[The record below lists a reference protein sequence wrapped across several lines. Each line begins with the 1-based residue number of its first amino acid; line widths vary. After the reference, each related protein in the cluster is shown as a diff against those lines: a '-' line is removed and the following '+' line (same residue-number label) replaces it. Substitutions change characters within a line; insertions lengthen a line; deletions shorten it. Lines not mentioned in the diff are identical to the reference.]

1 MTVALTDGPISV
13 RTEARVVFQVRQAV
27 NRIASSLEERA
38 IRDKREMKDILA
50 HEASDLSRR
59 VDKCN
64 IERLNDSADIQA
76 KMCMLGR
83 SASRHLETLK
93 NNLHRYLVLTVD
105 PQKVFHRKSFY
116 FRNSL
121 GLVEVAGK
129 PGSVVFSAFRDED
142 HTYSDDNFVTFS
154 GCHLNIG
161 SAFRFS
167 VHQQIFITK

>member
-1 MTVALTDGPISV
+1 MTVALTDRPISV

-93 NNLHRYLVLTVD
+93 NNLHRFYLVST
-105 PQKVFHRKSFY
+105 HRKSEFY
-116 FRNSL
+116 LS
-121 GLVEVAGK
+121 
-129 PGSVVFSAFRDED
+129 
-142 HTYSDDNFVTFS
+142 FS
-154 GCHLNIG
+154 GTASG
-161 SAFRFS
+161 
-167 VHQQIFITK
+167 

>member
-1 MTVALTDGPISV
+1 M

-93 NNLHRYLVLTVD
+93 NNLHRFYLVLT
-105 PQKVFHRKSFY
+105 HRKS
-116 FRNSL
+116 
-121 GLVEVAGK
+121 
-129 PGSVVFSAFRDED
+129 
-142 HTYSDDNFVTFS
+142 
-154 GCHLNIG
+154 
-161 SAFRFS
+161 
-167 VHQQIFITK
+167 